1 MENKYYVPNITE
13 FRVGFGYEE
22 KSSGLWAKQIYNESS
37 PILNAQIWDEYGCK
51 LDTIKDYIEQEQVRV
66 KYLDTSDI
74 ESFGFKFYAEGR
86 ISVSY
91 LYEDYFITF
100 YDNRHLLIN
109 KSNGM
114 CQVDNKLFSGKIN
127 NKSELQQVLKMIGV
141 IQ

>member
-1 MENKYYVPNITE
+1 MENKYYVPDITE

-74 ESFGFKFYAEGR
+74 ESFGFSHIGALWFENIEKSYR
-86 ISVSY
+86 IRKWKGNEVDIY
-91 LYEDYFITF
+91 KWWING
-100 YDNRHLLIN
+100 DNNLI
-109 KSNGM
+109 
-114 CQVDNKLFSGKIN
+114 FRGKIK

>member
-1 MENKYYVPNITE
+1 MENKYYVPDITE

-37 PILNAQIWDEYGCK
+37 PILNAQIWDGYGCK

-74 ESFGFKFYAEGR
+74 ESFGFSHICALWFENIEKSYR
-86 ISVSY
+86 IRKWKGNEVDIY
-91 LYEDYFITF
+91 KWWING
-100 YDNRHLLIN
+100 DNNLI
-109 KSNGM
+109 
-114 CQVDNKLFSGKIN
+114 FRGKIK

-141 IQ
+141 IE

>member
-1 MENKYYVPNITE
+1 MENKYYVPDITE

-74 ESFGFKFYAEGR
+74 ESFGFSHIGALWFENIEKSYR
-86 ISVSY
+86 IRKWKGNEVDIY
-91 LYEDYFITF
+91 KWWING
-100 YDNRHLLIN
+100 DNNLI
-109 KSNGM
+109 
-114 CQVDNKLFSGKIN
+114 FRGKIK

-141 IQ
+141 IE